1 MLTGIQRVVNENIF
15 SDLNNVEIYDLS
27 SIPYSQYF
35 GFTVSETK
43 QILKDFDLKFDNK
56 VKEMYD
62 GYHIGNSDVYN
73 PWSILKYTKSR
84 ELGYYWVNTSSN
96 TMIKNAI
103 KDADLTFK
111 KSFETLIEQ
120 GYVDVNVKM
129 GTSFYEKSQTS
140 TLWGMFINAGYLTI
154 KDEINPKRYRLKIPN
169 LEVVDEFKDFLSY
182 YFDLSSVEFLDNIID
197 SLLYENKNGFLDSY
211 TQLLLASSYHDLT
224 SENSYHM
231 LLYPLCLYLSN
242 THEVRSNPE
251 EGKGRTDIIIK
262 AKSSKYTSYVIEF
275 KHGSKTDDLN
285 ILAQDAI
292 QQIIDKK
299 YDVHLTGRIIHI
311 GLGLYSKNVA
321 MKWIVKQEN

>member
-1 MLTGIQRVVNENIF
+1 
-15 SDLNNVEIYDLS
+15 
-27 SIPYSQYF
+27 
-35 GFTVSETK
+35 
-43 QILKDFDLKFDNK
+43 
-56 VKEMYD
+56 
-62 GYHIGNSDVYN
+62 
-73 PWSILKYTKSR
+73 
-84 ELGYYWVNTSSN
+84 
-96 TMIKNAI
+96 
-103 KDADLTFK
+103 
-111 KSFETLIEQ
+111 
-120 GYVDVNVKM
+120 
-129 GTSFYEKSQTS
+129 
-140 TLWGMFINAGYLTI
+140 
-154 KDEINPKRYRLKIPN
+154 
-169 LEVVDEFKDFLSY
+169 
-182 YFDLSSVEFLDNIID
+182 
-197 SLLYENKNGFLDSY
+197 
-211 TQLLLASSYHDLT
+211 
-224 SENSYHM
+224 M